1 MNVHMPIEARYARA
15 NRINPLHA
23 KRQEMSEPKVITIYT
38 TKGGV
43 GKTTTAIHLA
53 DYLHAKGSKVALID
67 ADERA
72 MLTEAVMG
80 SPENLPFPTHFFEN
94 PAGVEDLNQAQVMI
108 GAMIDKIEEAQ
119 DGNDYVII
127 DCGGYNSQ
135 ASLAAAAVA
144 DLAIIPAN
152 TGRFDL
158 VQTIEVHGKIKAIA
172 AQMGKEP
179 KIRVLIARV
188 NLATNLYAGFKA
200 ALKEKEIRTFENSI
214 PTYTAISEATFMGA
228 SVFKYRATSPAAA
241 FMQRFAEEVVTELE
255 QEEN

>member
-1 MNVHMPIEARYARA
+1 
-15 NRINPLHA
+15 
-23 KRQEMSEPKVITIYT
+23 MSEAKIITIYT

-53 DYLHAKGSKVALID
+53 DFLHMKGAKVALID

-94 PAGVEDLNQAQVMI
+94 PAGVDDIDQAQKMI

-158 VQTIEVHGKIKAIA
+158 VQTIEVHGKIESIA
-172 AQMGKEP
+172 KQMGTTP
-179 KIRVLIARV
+179 KVRVLIARV

-200 ALKEKEIRTFENSI
+200 ALKEKDIKTFENSV

-228 SVFKYRATSPAAA
+228 SVFKYRPSSPAAA
-241 FMQRFAEEVVTELE
+241 FMQRFAEEVIAEIE
-255 QEEN
+255 QEKS

>member
-1 MNVHMPIEARYARA
+1 MAD
-15 NRINPLHA
+15 A
-23 KRQEMSEPKVITIYT
+23 KIITIYT

-43 GKTTTAIHLA
+43 GKTTTAVHLA
-53 DYLHAKGSKVALID
+53 DYFHGKGAKVALID

-80 SPENLPFPTHFFEN
+80 APENLPFPTFFFEN
-94 PAGVEDLNQAQVMI
+94 PAGVEDADQASVLV

-144 DLAIIPAN
+144 DLTIIPAN
-152 TGRFDL
+152 TGRYDL
-158 VQTIEVHGKIKAIA
+158 VQTIEVYGKISTIA
-172 AQMGKEP
+172 TQMGKVP
-179 KIRVLIARV
+179 TVRVLISRV

-200 ALKEKEIRTFENSI
+200 ALKEKGIQTFANSI
-214 PTYTAISEATFMGA
+214 PTYAAIAEATFMSA
-228 SVFKYRATSPAAA
+228 SVFKYKPTSTAAA
-241 FMQRFAEEVVTELE
+241 FMQRFADEVVDTMKEAV
-255 QEEN
+255 

>member
-1 MNVHMPIEARYARA
+1 MTET
-15 NRINPLHA
+15 
-23 KRQEMSEPKVITIYT
+23 KVITIYT

-53 DYLHAKGSKVALID
+53 DYLHSKGAKVALID

-94 PAGVEDLNQAQVMI
+94 PAGVEDLDKAQIMI
-108 GAMIDKIEEAQ
+108 GSMIDIIEEAQ
-119 DGNDYVII
+119 DGNDFVII

-135 ASLAAAAVA
+135 ASLAAAAIA
-144 DLAIIPAN
+144 DIAIIPAN

-158 VQTIEVHGKIKAIA
+158 VQTIEVYGKINAIA
-172 AQMGKEP
+172 TQMGKAP
-179 KIRVLIARV
+179 KVRVLISRV

-200 ALKEKEIRTFENSI
+200 ALKEKEIVAFENSI
-214 PTYTAISEATFMGA
+214 PNYTAISEATFMGA

-241 FMQRFAEEVVTELE
+241 FMQRFAEEVIAELE
-255 QEEN
+255 QEKN

>member
-1 MNVHMPIEARYARA
+1 MAD
-15 NRINPLHA
+15 
-23 KRQEMSEPKVITIYT
+23 PKVITIYT

-53 DYLHAKGSKVALID
+53 DFLHEQGAKVALID

-72 MLTEAVMG
+72 MLTEAVM
-80 SPENLPFPTHFFEN
+80 SSTENLPFPTHFFEN
-94 PAGVEDLNQAQVMI
+94 PAGVDDPNQAQQLI
-108 GAMIDKIEEAQ
+108 SAMIDKIEEAQ
-119 DGNDYVII
+119 DGSDYVII

-158 VQTIEVHGKIKAIA
+158 VQTIEVHGKIKSIA
-172 AQMGKEP
+172 TQMGRSP
-179 KIRVLIARV
+179 KVRVLISRV
-188 NLATNLYAGFKA
+188 NLATNLYAGFQA
-200 ALKEKEIRTFENSI
+200 ALKEKEIRFFENSI

-228 SVFKYRATSPAAA
+228 SVFKYRSNSPAAA
-241 FMQRFAEEVVTELE
+241 FMRRFAEEALHELGGKA
-255 QEEN
+255 